1 MDTTITI
8 KTKKN
13 LIKEA
18 KELAEEMGVTMTSV
32 VNAFLRQF
40 VRNRELT
47 LTGEETLTKEKIEF
61 LERISKDADEGKNI
75 SGPFYDLDSLFKHLK
90 ISG

>member
-40 VRNRELT
+40 VRERKFSVSAEPMP
-47 LTGEETLTKEKIEF
+47 TKEKIA
-61 LERISKDADEGKNI
+61 LWKQISREMDAGDFY
-75 SGPFYDLDSLFKHLK
+75 GPFSDTESVYKHLK
-90 ISG
+90 I